1 MRQKIAMIAIIL
13 ALMISGK
20 SAALAAPLSQ
30 TSEPIYG
37 LLGSL
42 RPTADALYETEFV
55 MVAQVYPIVGAT
67 PRLEQQIQQI
77 SREDPPIPVK
87 VWGQLTPMLGQP
99 ERLQIVATDMM
110 RMDDMRPI
118 VSSPALP
125 YAVISARTAPIRTAP
140 SAAADVIA
148 QVREGREFDVIARD
162 ATGQWWRICC
172 INNEY
177 GWISQVMVTLE
188 GDVAGVPTLQPR
200 TALTPTPR
208 TVTPAPVDELTEIDW
223 LATFFA
229 NRTLSGEPAFATR
242 VNAVVFDWEY
252 RSPAPG
258 ILPADGFSARF
269 ERILSLPNGLYE
281 FSVQADDGV
290 RVWVDG
296 ELMVDAWHLA
306 SGQIYQFS
314 RDLTGPTPVRIDYF
328 EAGGQA
334 GIQFGY
340 EMVAEF
346 PDWQAAYFNGIEPI
360 GGPASIQAEPR
371 GPLAIGRY
379 WSLESPVPGVIGED
393 NWSVRWTGSFF
404 FEGGDYL
411 FWARALGGVRL
422 WIDDLLVLDG
432 WQDNGGYIE
441 EIFYQVGRG
450 EHDIRVEYYTRGGI
464 AQLEVDWRRVED

>member
-1 MRQKIAMIAIIL
+1 MRQKFVAIVMSL
-13 ALMISGK
+13 ALLMLSNG
-20 SAALAAPLSQ
+20 AVLAAPMAQ
-30 TSEPIYG
+30 TNEPLYG
-37 LLGSL
+37 VLGTL
-42 RPTADALYETEFV
+42 RPMADVLYETEFV
-55 MVAQVYPIVGAT
+55 MAAQVYPIVGAT
-67 PRLEQQIQQI
+67 PRLELQIQQI
-77 SREDPPIPVK
+77 SAETPAVPVK
-87 VWGQLTPMLGQP
+87 VWGELTPVLGQP
-99 ERLQIVATDMM
+99 ERQQIVATDIM

-118 VSSPALP
+118 MSSPELP
-125 YAVISARTAPIRTAP
+125 YAVITTRLAPIRTAP

-148 QVREGREFDVIARD
+148 QVRQGREFDVIAQD
-162 ATGQWWRICC
+162 VTGQWWRVCC
-172 INNEY
+172 INHQY
-177 GWISQVMVTLE
+177 GWISEIMVAIE

-208 TVTPAPVDELTEIDW
+208 TITPAPVDELTEIDW

-229 NRTLSGEPAFATR
+229 NRTLSGEPAFVTR
-242 VNAVVFDWEY
+242 ADAVSFDWEY

-258 ILPADGFSARF
+258 IVPADEFSARF
-269 ERILSLPNGLYE
+269 ERILSLPSGLYE

-296 ELMVDAWHLA
+296 ELMVDAWRLA
-306 SGQIYQFS
+306 SGEVYQFS
-314 RDLTGPTPVRIDYF
+314 RELTGPTPVRIDYF

-334 GIQFGY
+334 GIRFTY
-340 EMVAEF
+340 DMVAEF
-346 PDWQAAYFNGIEPI
+346 PDWQAAYFNGIELA
-360 GGPASIQAEPR
+360 GGPAWIQAEPR
-371 GPLAIGRY
+371 GPLAISHY

-393 NWSVRWTGSFF
+393 NWSARWTGAFF

-432 WQDNGGYIE
+432 WQDNVGYVE

-464 AQLEVDWRRVED
+464 AQLEVDWRRVD